1 MMIFYNVLSKKKEVF
16 KPIKKG
22 AVKFYTCGPT
32 IYDFVHIGNLKT
44 YIFEDILRRS
54 LKYNGYKVKQVMNL
68 TDVEDKIIKRA
79 KAENKNISEV
89 TGQFAEAFFED
100 VEKLNI
106 EKAEVYP
113 RATEHIKEMLD
124 ITAKLV
130 KKGIAYKGKDNS
142 IYFDI
147 SKFKNYGKLS
157 NLKKKEILIGARIEA
172 DEYSKKEAQDYVLW
186 KARKDDEPFWPS
198 VFGDGRPGWHI
209 ECSAM
214 SIKHLGKTLD
224 IHAGAVDLI
233 FPHHENEIAI
243 SESSTGK
250 KFVNYWIEG
259 EHLLVGNQKMS
270 KSLKN
275 FYTLKDIEAKGFNP
289 LSFRYLILGTHY
301 RRKLNFTWESLA
313 AAENGLNNLYAV
325 YAVLCEE
332 AEKEK
337 AVKLAKKKEV
347 SGYEKIFK
355 EAISD
360 DLNAPKALAVAWKVI
375 KDKKLSAKDKIRL
388 IDLFDKVFGLKIRE
402 SVKQNQSAIPEEVE
416 DLLAEREQA
425 RVNKQFIQADAL
437 RKKIEALGYTVE
449 DTPEGPKAKLIS
461 QK

>member
-79 KAENKNISEV
+79 KAENKNISDV

-147 SKFKNYGKLS
+147 SKFKDYGKLS
-157 NLKKKEILIGARIEA
+157 DLKKKKILIGARIEA
-172 DEYSKKEAQDYVLW
+172 DEYSKEEAQDFVLW
-186 KARKDDEPFWPS
+186 KSRKADEPFWPS
-198 VFGDGRPGWHI
+198 EFGDGRPGWHI

-214 SIKHLGKTLD
+214 SMKHLGKTFD

-233 FPHHENEIAI
+233 FPHHENEIAQ
-243 SESSTGK
+243 SEASTGK

-301 RRKLNFTWESLA
+301 RRKLNFTWESLT
-313 AAENGLNNLYAV
+313 AAENGLNNLYIA
-325 YAVLCEE
+325 YAALREE

-337 AVKLAKKKEV
+337 MVKSIKKKEV
-347 SGYEKIFK
+347 AGYEKMFK
-355 EAISD
+355 EAVND
-360 DLNAPKALAVAWKVI
+360 DLNTPKAFAVAWKVI
-375 KDKKLSAKDKIRL
+375 KDKKLPAKDKIKL
-388 IDLFDKVFGLKIRE
+388 IDSFDKVFGLKIQE
-402 SVKQNQSAIPEEVE
+402 SVKQSQSAIPEEIT

-425 RVNKQFIQADAL
+425 RVDKQFIQADAL

-449 DTPEGPKAKLIS
+449 DTSEGPKVKLIS
-461 QK
+461 RK

>member
-1 MMIFYNVLSKKKEVF
+1 MIFYNVLSKKKEVF
-16 KPIKKG
+16 RPIKKG

-89 TGQFAEAFFED
+89 TGQFAEAFFKD

-198 VFGDGRPGWHI
+198 AFGDGRPGWHI

-313 AAENGLNNLYAV
+313 AAENGLNNLYAA
-325 YAVLCEE
+325 YAGICGE
-332 AEKEK
+332 AEKEEAGK
-337 AVKLAKKKEV
+337 PARKKEV
-347 SGYEKIFK
+347 AGYEKIFK
-355 EAISD
+355 EAIND
-360 DLNAPKALAVAWKVI
+360 DLNTSKAFAVAWKVI
-375 KDKKLSAKDKIRL
+375 KDRKLPAKEKIKL
-388 IDLFDKVFGLKIRE
+388 LDSFDKVFGLKISE
-402 SVKQNQSAIPEEVE
+402 GLKQSRSAIPKEVE
-416 DLLAEREQA
+416 DLLALREQA

-437 RKKIEALGYTVE
+437 RKNIEALGYTVE
-449 DTPEGPKAKLIS
+449 DTPEGPKAKMIS